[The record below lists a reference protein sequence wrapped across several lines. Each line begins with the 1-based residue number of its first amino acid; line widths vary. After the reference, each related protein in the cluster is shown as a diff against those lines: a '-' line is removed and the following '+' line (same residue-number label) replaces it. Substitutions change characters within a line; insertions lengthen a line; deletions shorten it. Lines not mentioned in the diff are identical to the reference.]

1 MCKRNRKP
9 GHFLIRIVVSLVM
22 LTVIP
27 VSTACTIPAQ
37 GEQYNKQIQLI
48 RLSDAKNA
56 YRFIIPASMEGLS
69 KLDVSLAY
77 ARPRDSGFKLAEME
91 KPLAFTVTH
100 GLAVGKFVTSE
111 EPDVKPYLRAMWWP
125 DTAGL
130 CGVVAVSEF
139 IDSTD
144 DS

>member
-1 MCKRNRKP
+1 MCESNRKP
-9 GHFLIRIVVSLVM
+9 TSFMIQILVSLVL

-27 VSTACTIPAQ
+27 LSSACVIPAQ

-48 RLSDAKNA
+48 RLPDANA
-56 YRFIIPASMEGLS
+56 YRFVIPASMEGLN

-77 ARPRDSGFKLAEME
+77 ARPREGGFKLAEIE
-91 KPLAFTVTH
+91 KPLAFTVTS
-100 GLAVGKFVTSE
+100 GLAVGKFVASKE
-111 EPDVKPYLRAMWWP
+111 SDVKPYLRAMWWP